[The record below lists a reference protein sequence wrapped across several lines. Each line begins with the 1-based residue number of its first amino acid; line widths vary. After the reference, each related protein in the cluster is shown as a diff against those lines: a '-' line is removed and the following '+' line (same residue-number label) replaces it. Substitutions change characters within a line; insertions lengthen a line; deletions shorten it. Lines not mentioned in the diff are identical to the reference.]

1 MITVDRYSDRITV
14 KGHANYA
21 EIGRDIVCS
30 AVSVLVQTLIQS
42 VETLTTDR
50 IEYNM
55 QPGTEELQPGTEEL
69 QPGTVDIKFWCLSDP
84 SKVLIDAFFIGIEG
98 VAESYPAC
106 VKVNNKSE
114 KPI

>member
-1 MITVDRYSDRITV
+1 MITVDRYSDRITLR
-14 KGHANYA
+14 GHANYA
-21 EIGRDIVCS
+21 EIGKDIVCS

-42 VETLTTDR
+42 VEELTTDR

-55 QPGTEELQPGTEEL
+55 QPGT
-69 QPGTVDIKFWCLSDP
+69 VDIKFWCLSDHT
-84 SKVLIDAFFIGIEG
+84 KVLIDAFFIGIKG
-98 VAESYPAC
+98 VAEAYPAC

>member
-14 KGHANYA
+14 KDHANYA

-30 AVSVLVQTLIQS
+30 AVSVLVQTLILS

-55 QPGTEELQPGTEEL
+55 QPGT
-69 QPGTVDIKFWCLSDP
+69 VDIKFWCLSDH
-84 SKVLIDAFFIGIEG
+84 SKVLIDAFFIGVEG
-98 VAESYPAC
+98 IAAAYPEN
-106 VKVNNKSE
+106 VMLK
-114 KPI
+114 KP